1 MATNYI
7 EVGDTIEYTN
17 SGSAISSG
25 DVVVVG
31 AMVCVAL
38 TDIAASGGVGT
49 LATRGVFDLAK
60 TSGAVIDQGTEVIWD
75 SSASSFDDS
84 AFSASTGDISKACIA
99 WENATT
105 GETTIKVALNV
116 GVGTIN

>member
-7 EVGDTIEYTN
+7 QAGDTIEYTN

-25 DVVVVG
+25 DVVIVG
-31 AMVCVAL
+31 SLVCVAL
-38 TDIAASGGVGT
+38 TDIANGATGT
-49 LATRGVFDLAK
+49 LATKGVFDLAK

-84 AFSASTGDISKACIA
+84 AFSASTGDISDACIA